1 MDGRPPSGGVS
12 RHGLLRGLALAC
24 LAVVLTSLALAPMA
38 FAGHGGGSTN
48 AAGANPNAGGANANG
63 PAAGSQAGGNGNGG
77 NGAGHGNSG
86 TTAAPSTATAPS
98 TSSAAGSQGK
108 GKGLTKGVGHSA
120 SSGTATPTST
130 SGTTATSPGNSRHGA
145 NNPGNGNGNG
155 GVGNGNGKGNI
166 SKAGTGGT
174 PTPPAV
180 TPTPTPVAPTT
191 PTATSKPRHTTRR
204 ASATGSRGRRTSSTP
219 VGAVSP
225 VTATG
230 FGAPTL
236 LGGTTGTTPP
246 AAHGKRPTRTAAPTR
261 GTGSG
266 GASGTG
272 HAPATLAHD
281 INGIVRVVPLW
292 VWVLLGVLGAC
303 FFLSA
308 TVAAAFARR
317 ARYADALVG
326 RIRTAAITDPLTGL
340 FNRRGFAEALSVEI
354 ARARRFDHPL
364 AVAFLDVRG
373 LKAVNDDF
381 GHQAGDDLLKA
392 VAQLLRRTSRQAD
405 IVARVGGDEMAV
417 ALIEQDRAGAVAFA
431 RRIAAEVPHA
441 RAELGVLADWDL
453 TVGVAVFPEDG
464 EVGEELLAAADR
476 RLYMRRGIALHSS
489 RR

>member
-1 MDGRPPSGGVS
+1 M
-12 RHGLLRGLALAC
+12 LA
-24 LAVVLTSLALAPMA
+24 SLALAPIA
-38 FAGHGGGSTN
+38 LAGHGDPGNS
-48 AAGANPNAGGANANG
+48 NAGNQGGNG
-63 PAAGSQAGGNGNGG
+63 NSSAAGSQAGGNANTGGG
-77 NGAGHGNSG
+77 NGAGHGSGDGNSG
-86 TTAAPSTATAPS
+86 ASPAATPSPTTPAAATPAAPHNAGK
-98 TSSAAGSQGK
+98 SAAGSQGK
-108 GKGLTKGVGHSA
+108 AKGKTGSKGAGHTKSSA
-120 SSGTATPTST
+120 ATPSVSGNTSSNAGST
-130 SGTTATSPGNSRHGA
+130 SSTSSS
-145 NNPGNGNGNG
+145 NNGHHNGNGNG
-155 GVGNGNGKGNI
+155 GVGNGNGNGNA
-166 SKAGTGGT
+166 KAGTGGATSPAASTAPAATAAT
-174 PTPPAV
+174 PA
-180 TPTPTPVAPTT
+180 T
-191 PTATSKPRHTTRR
+191 PTATTKPVRARR
-204 ASATGSRGRRTSSTP
+204 SG
-219 VGAVSP
+219 
-225 VTATG
+225 
-230 FGAPTL
+230 
-236 LGGTTGTTPP
+236 TGTTSR
-246 AAHGKRPTRTAAPTR
+246 AGNRSSTTTAAPTPARTTVAAATSATPFASPALLGAPASSRPAGHARTIARTPPPRR
-261 GTGSG
+261 GIGSG

-272 HAPATLAHD
+272 HAPSTLAHD
-281 INGIVRVVPLW
+281 INGIVRVVPVW
-292 VWVLLGVLGAC
+292 AWVLLGILAAC

-340 FNRRGFAEALSVEI
+340 HNRRGFADALGVEI

-392 VAQLLRRTSRQAD
+392 VAQLLRRTSREAD

-464 EVGEELLAAADR
+464 EAGEELLAAADR
-476 RLYMRRGIALHSS
+476 RLYMRRGIALHTS